1 MKKITISKSQEKII
15 NEALVSRVQLPSH
28 IFSDIERGDVPFD
41 STYFYSGKLLL
52 DLAVKRFQ
60 EVKDAFS
67 DDISEYSDKQ
77 ILSELSR
84 LIVKCRKK
92 EEGIREQLQ
101 KICINSLL
109 DLFDV
114 PEDGINIDAEIVPE
128 ISSRTQFH
136 ITPDTDE
143 NFEYED
149 VESIKNGDSEV
160 KKRCIIDAIIVGAA
174 MRLSET
180 SLKGSFEKIF
190 EIDEE
195 LPHLYSKIMKIND
208 YLLFSHP
215 FEIEDNSHKQGG
227 YVEVTLGNDV
237 TPTKIEARAVM
248 APMLL
253 IELIRGCMELWASC
267 GLPDDIDSARATLNK
282 ADALI
287 NDPWYSRLGPAIWD
301 KIENSIQEFD
311 TKTLPTF
318 IMKLA
323 SFPTEQ
329 FEKEMSE
336 VLAGTLAGK
345 NFIEKTFEEAK
356 YDDEYSSFEYDI
368 QQKQSER
375 GVIED
380 GYFTEEELDNSI

>member
-1 MKKITISKSQEKII
+1 MKTITISESQEKLI
-15 NEALVSRVQLPSH
+15 NEALISRVQLPSH
-28 IFSDIERGDVPFD
+28 IFSDIKRGDVPFD
-41 STYFYSGKLLL
+41 STYFYNGKLLL

-67 DDISEYSDKQ
+67 DDISAYDNKK
-77 ILSELSR
+77 IVSELSR

-92 EEGIREQLQ
+92 EEGIREQLE

-109 DLFDV
+109 ELFDV
-114 PEDGINIDAEIVPE
+114 PEDGVNIDAEIVPE
-128 ISSRTQFH
+128 ISNRTQFH

-149 VESIKNGDSEV
+149 VESIKTGDSEV

-174 MRLSET
+174 MRLSEMAF
-180 SLKGSFEKIF
+180 KNSFSKIF
-190 EIDEE
+190 DIDED

-208 YLLFSHP
+208 YLLFSQP

-237 TPTKIEARAVM
+237 TPSKIEARAVM

-253 IELIRGCMELWASC
+253 IELIRGCMELWASN
-267 GLPDDIDSARATLNK
+267 GLPDNIDAARAAINK
-282 ADALI
+282 ADALV
-287 NDPWYSRLGPAIWD
+287 NDPWYSRLGPVLWD
-301 KIENSIQEFD
+301 KIYDSIPEFD
-311 TKTLPTF
+311 TKSLPTF
-318 IMKLA
+318 IMEL
-323 SFPTEQ
+323 SSIPTED
-329 FEKEMSE
+329 FEKKMSE
-336 VLAGTLAGK
+336 VFAGTKAGK
-345 NFIEKTFEEAK
+345 KFIEEISEKAK

-368 QQKQSER
+368 KQKQSER

-380 GYFTEEELDNSI
+380 EYFREDELNDTI